1 MLDVPKYSCPPVSA
15 HFPARFLGNQ
25 PIAKGRVYISANAK
39 KGNKRGQYFE
49 GIEPGVWEFQAG
61 GYQPMGKWLKDRR
74 GRALS
79 FSDRNHYM
87 RIAAT
92 LQETIGLMEDVDEA
106 IAGSATPWQW
116 AAPEMVV

>member
-1 MLDVPKYSCPPVSA
+1 
-15 HFPARFLGNQ
+15 
-25 PIAKGRVYISANAK
+25 
-39 KGNKRGQYFE
+39 
-49 GIEPGVWEFQAG
+49 
-61 GYQPMGKWLKDRR
+61 MGKWLKDRR